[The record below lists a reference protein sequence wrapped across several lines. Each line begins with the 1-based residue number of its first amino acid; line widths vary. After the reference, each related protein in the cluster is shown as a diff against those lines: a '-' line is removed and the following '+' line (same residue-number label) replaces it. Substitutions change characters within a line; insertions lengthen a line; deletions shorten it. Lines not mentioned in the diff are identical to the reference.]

1 MLVSLLDAPSGGVWS
16 VFVLI
21 GVGARLLGEMAE
33 LGCRWGATLG
43 DAVDARQLSAQTLAK
58 YAHVHCTH
66 MNAWLNMHVLA
77 SWQQFSC
84 RGSSLAGVIEA
95 NMTRMP
101 LLLGDSR
108 VAPAG
113 RVSRASIL
121 TLDLLEALPLHLA
134 AATRRKL
141 ELL

>member
-1 MLVSLLDAPSGGVWS
+1 M
-16 VFVLI
+16 LI
-21 GVGARLLGEMAE
+21 GVCTRLLGEMAE

-43 DAVDARQLSAQTLAK
+43 DVVGARQLSVQTQAK
-58 YAHVHCTH
+58 YVHVHCTH
-66 MNAWLNMHVLA
+66 MDAWLNMHVLA

-84 RGSSLAGVIEA
+84 QGYSLAGVIEA

-121 TLDLLEALPLHLA
+121 TLELLEALPLHLA
-134 AATRRKL
+134 AATRREL